1 MCKAKPSWRL
11 EIPKSESVSE
21 LTEAGDR
28 EPSFSSSRS
37 SFTRLLIS
45 SSELSSDTEPIMNRE
60 CWFSSRG
67 LAKEEGSSIV
77 PSKCVLRAVEKT
89 EQK

>member
-1 MCKAKPSWRL
+1 
-11 EIPKSESVSE
+11 
-21 LTEAGDR
+21 

-60 CWFSSRG
+60 CWFSSIG
-67 LAKEEGSSIV
+67 LPKGDGSSII
-77 PSKCVLRAVEKT
+77 PSK
-89 EQK
+89 